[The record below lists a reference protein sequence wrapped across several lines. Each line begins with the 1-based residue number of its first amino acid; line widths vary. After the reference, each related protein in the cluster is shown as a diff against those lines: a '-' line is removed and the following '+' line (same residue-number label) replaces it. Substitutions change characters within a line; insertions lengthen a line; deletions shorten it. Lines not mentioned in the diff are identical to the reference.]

1 MKHPLLVVSFVFLLN
16 LVGLAQFHNFN
27 FSTNPPEVFENNA
40 FTLSVELLQGESIKQ
55 AVLFYRLFGTSEFL
69 PIEMIIKGNTLTG
82 HFEAKNVIPPSIEF
96 YIKTINVSGI
106 ENIYPTLALETKN
119 FIKIDVR
126 TKVEQSSR
134 IIMLN
139 PTQDEVLTKDEFFFA
154 LSIFR
159 LSERIDITKTKVLI
173 NDSDFSSLL
182 QITDDLIFIPQNSFI
197 ELNLGANFFKILLF
211 DDDGKLVNQYS
222 SSFQIVTKEQKEE
235 FEKLKL
241 AFNGSIELNLA
252 NENLRSGNANYS
264 KANVILNGN
273 YGSIFSTANFYVT
286 NEEKSNIQPQNR
298 FGFQIYNDWFNL
310 KLGDHFPV
318 YPSLILSGKRVRGIS
333 SSLMFGFFNIQTTYG
348 EITRKIEGDLLSVIK
363 RDTVVLD
370 PNLIPIDSSKYGQP
384 FGLIR
389 FGTYSRKLFALRPSF
404 GSGENFQLGFTYLH
418 SRDDEKSVEFSAKPK
433 ENLVL
438 GTDIFFGFD
447 QKRIQF
453 NFQTAFSL
461 MNKDIAPGNISDT
474 TLDSLAKNDKLG
486 IDPDILRKLRDIMGS
501 FITVN
506 QHLSPLNPQELPT
519 LAAEGNFSINYFGN
533 YLKGTYLYRGN
544 DYTSFGQNYLR
555 TDVQG
560 FQFLD
565 RISLFENRVFLSVSF
580 ERLNDNLQNTK
591 IATTTF
597 NNYEGSVSLYLR
609 KDFPVVNFSY
619 SNYDTKN
626 DIEPN
631 DTDSIKIVNI
641 VNDNIKVMSL
651 SSSYDLDF
659 YIKHRLTISYLN
671 STKKDFTYKDFS
683 SNFNTFNFSV
693 QNLWSS
699 ELISFFS
706 TNFSNSKIK
715 NRDFDYFS
723 ITFGAR
729 LNLLENKLNNSA
741 SLSIFTGDLK
751 RNVLDLSSRYR
762 FLNNLSAG
770 LSLRFILND
779 SNIKNESIINFLLR
793 YEI

>member
-1 MKHPLLVVSFVFLLN
+1 MKYLLSFASFVLLFYQI
-16 LVGLAQFHNFN
+16 GFAQFDNFN
-27 FSTNPPEVFENNA
+27 FSTNPSKVYENTA
-40 FTLSVELLQGESIKQ
+40 FTLSVELLQGEQVEQ

-69 PIEMIIKGNTLTG
+69 PIEMIIKGNTLIG
-82 HFEAKNVIPPSIEF
+82 HFEAKNLIPPSIECF
-96 YIKTINVSGI
+96 IKTINVSGI
-106 ENIYPTLALETKN
+106 ENIYPTLALETMN
-119 FIKIDVR
+119 FIRIDVKKKID
-126 TKVEQSSR
+126 QSGE
-134 IIMLN
+134 IIILN
-139 PTQDEVLTKDEFFFA
+139 PTQDEILTKDEFFLAF
-154 LSIFR
+154 SILR

-182 QITDDLIFIPQNSFI
+182 QISDDLIFIPQNSFS
-197 ELNLGANFFKILLF
+197 ELNLGTNSFKILLF
-211 DDDGKLVNQYS
+211 DNDGKIINQYS
-222 SSFQIVTKEQKEE
+222 SSFQIVTREQKEE
-235 FEKLKL
+235 LEKLKL
-241 AFNGSIELNLA
+241 ALNGSVEINLA
-252 NENLRSGNANYS
+252 NENLRGGNANYS
-264 KANVILNGN
+264 RANVILIGN

-298 FGFQIYNDWFNL
+298 FGFQVYNDWFKLN
-310 KLGDHFPV
+310 LGDHFPV

-348 EITRKIEGDLLSVIK
+348 EITRKIEGDLQSVIK

-438 GTDIFFGFD
+438 GTDLFFGFD

-461 MNKDIAPGNISDT
+461 MNKNIASGNITDA

-555 TDVQG
+555 TDIKG

-565 RISLFENRVFLSVSF
+565 RISLSENRVFLSVSY

-591 IATTTF
+591 ITTTTF
-597 NNYEGSVSLYLR
+597 NNYEGSISLYLR
-609 KDFPVVNFSY
+609 RDFPVVNFSY

-631 DTDSIKIVNI
+631 TLDSIKIVNI
-641 VNDNIKVMSL
+641 VNDNIKVINF
-651 SSSYDLDF
+651 SSSYELDF

-671 STKKDFTYKDFS
+671 STKKDYTYKDFS
-683 SNFNTFNFSV
+683 SSFNTLNFSA
-693 QNLWSS
+693 QNIWSS
-699 ELISFFS
+699 ELVSFFS
-706 TNFSNSKIK
+706 TNFSSSKIK
-715 NRDFDYFS
+715 NRDFNYFS
-723 ITFGAR
+723 ITLGAR

-741 SLSIFTGDLK
+741 SINIFTGDLK

-770 LSLRFILND
+770 LNLRFILND
-779 SNIKNESIINFLLR
+779 SNIKNESIINFALR